1 MILLKLVILTCS
13 NLELVAG
20 LTYPL
25 DMEKSTVANH
35 LTREEGDTRK
45 EQKDHG
51 VEAQSTENVDNTRR
65 LDGGL
70 PFHR

>member
-1 MILLKLVILTCS
+1 
-13 NLELVAG
+13 
-20 LTYPL
+20 
-25 DMEKSTVANH
+25 MEKSTVANH

-70 PFHR
+70 PFHRWEVDDARKAGESEAWKIVEEEV